1 MWIKFTEFSVEL
13 SDLGEEHRN
22 NLTTCKTK
30 CKTRNTLHV
39 HTLHWLTLTGYTV
52 CSLHSNFLVTW
63 VSIIILLTN
72 NDITCNANDKMIKL
86 TLQIITHYLRISVQ
100 LDKRTIAILQVIK
113 RMSCMEAGSGVRSM
127 DKKASIATNMSRTPV
142 LIQRHL
148 KGFKHVQTIR
158 YENSIYG
165 KAKKNKNRRL
175 FFRPFVLSILF
186 NTSNKYFTDVNCYI
200 FMWQQIFGYVWFGR

>member
-148 KGFKHVQTIR
+148 KGFKHVQTILVR

-165 KAKKNKNRRL
+165 KAKKKNRRL
-175 FFRPFVLSILF
+175 FFTPFVLSILF

-200 FMWQQIFGYVWFGR
+200 FMW

>member
-52 CSLHSNFLVTW
+52 CSLHSNLLVTW

-72 NDITCNANDKMIKL
+72 NDITCNVNDKMIKL
-86 TLQIITHYLRISVQ
+86 TL
-100 LDKRTIAILQVIK
+100 
-113 RMSCMEAGSGVRSM
+113 
-127 DKKASIATNMSRTPV
+127 TNYYA
-142 LIQRHL
+142 L
-148 KGFKHVQTIR
+148 FKNFSAAWQT
-158 YENSIYG
+158 YYCNPTGNQENELYG
-165 KAKKNKNRRL
+165 
-175 FFRPFVLSILF
+175 
-186 NTSNKYFTDVNCYI
+186 
-200 FMWQQIFGYVWFGR
+200 GRVGR

>member
-52 CSLHSNFLVTW
+52 CSLHSNLLVTW

-72 NDITCNANDKMIKL
+72 NDITCNENDKMIKL
-86 TLQIITHYLRISVQ
+86 TL
-100 LDKRTIAILQVIK
+100 
-113 RMSCMEAGSGVRSM
+113 
-127 DKKASIATNMSRTPV
+127 TNYYA
-142 LIQRHL
+142 L
-148 KGFKHVQTIR
+148 FKNFSAAWHTYYCNPTGNQ
-158 YENSIYG
+158 ENELYG
-165 KAKKNKNRRL
+165 
-175 FFRPFVLSILF
+175 
-186 NTSNKYFTDVNCYI
+186 
-200 FMWQQIFGYVWFGR
+200 GRVGR

>member
-1 MWIKFTEFSVEL
+1 MWIKFTEFSVKL

-30 CKTRNTLHV
+30 CKTRYTLHV

-52 CSLHSNFLVTW
+52 CSLHSNLLVTW

-165 KAKKNKNRRL
+165 KAKKKSTL
-175 FFRPFVLSILF
+175 IFYTFRIKHFV
-186 NTSNKYFTDVNCYI
+186 
-200 FMWQQIFGYVWFGR
+200 

>member
-1 MWIKFTEFSVEL
+1 M
-13 SDLGEEHRN
+13 
-22 NLTTCKTK
+22 
-30 CKTRNTLHV
+30 
-39 HTLHWLTLTGYTV
+39 
-52 CSLHSNFLVTW
+52 
-63 VSIIILLTN
+63 
-72 NDITCNANDKMIKL
+72 
-86 TLQIITHYLRISVQ
+86 Q

-165 KAKKNKNRRL
+165 KAKKKSA
-175 FFRPFVLSILF
+175 FIFYTFRIKHFV
-186 NTSNKYFTDVNCYI
+186 
-200 FMWQQIFGYVWFGR
+200 

>member
-52 CSLHSNFLVTW
+52 CSLHSNLLVTW

-86 TLQIITHYLRISVQ
+86 TLTNYYALLISVQ

-113 RMSCMEAGSGVRSM
+113 RVSCMEAGSGVRSM

-148 KGFKHVQTIR
+148 KGFKHVQTILVR

-165 KAKKNKNRRL
+165 KAKKKSTFIFL
-175 FFRPFVLSILF
+175 HLS
-186 NTSNKYFTDVNCYI
+186 Y
-200 FMWQQIFGYVWFGR
+200 